1 MTPEERREIRS
12 DLDIADNLLRLCWD
26 NFKATEPTFVLRDL
40 IVIEFDRIRREAEQA
55 AYERAAKVAEQY
67 NGYGPDGRCLT
78 GYGATPFT
86 AASDIAESIR
96 ALGKQEA

>member
-1 MTPEERREIRS
+1 MTPEERAREIVERLSNRLRS
-12 DLDIADNLLRLCWD
+12 GFAEILRLRSEL
-26 NFKATEPTFVLRDL
+26 NRAQQA
-40 IVIEFDRIRREAEQA
+40 IREAEQA